1 MNITLRA
8 GERRYLNGAV
18 IRLDRKATI
27 ELLSDAA
34 FLLETHVIQASEA
47 TTPLRQVYFV
57 VQVMLMDPAAAGS
70 TMDLLHQLIDKALL
84 AFETP
89 EIKAGL
95 RTIVGIDRSIAP
107 FRGDEIASLA
117 VSAGAAGNVP
127 ERRNRRLASRLR
139 GQNHDRTPCFRDHSR
154 LVDYVDSR
162 PRFDQLAQLR

>member
-1 MNITLRA
+1 V

-47 TTPLRQVYFV
+47 TTPLRRVYFV
-57 VQVMLMDPAAAGS
+57 VQVMLMDPAAAGP

-89 EIKAGL
+89 EIKKA
-95 RTIVGIDRSIAP
+95 
-107 FRGDEIASLA
+107 
-117 VSAGAAGNVP
+117 

-162 PRFDQLAQLR
+162 PRFDQLAQLQ

>member
-8 GERRYLNGAV
+8 GERLYLNGAV

-27 ELLSDAA
+27 ELLNDAA

-84 AFETP
+84 ALETP

-95 RTIVGIDRSIAP
+95 KTIVGSIARSRHFEAMKLLRSLYP
-107 FRGDEIASLA
+107 LEQLEMFPNGEIAASQ
-117 VSAGAAGNVP
+117 AA
-127 ERRNRRLASRLR
+127 
-139 GQNHDRTPCFRDHSR
+139 
-154 LVDYVDSR
+154 
-162 PRFDQLAQLR
+162 

>member
-1 MNITLRA
+1 M

-47 TTPLRQVYFV
+47 TTPLRRVYFV
-57 VQVMLMDPAAAGS
+57 VQVMLMDPAAAGP

-89 EIKAGL
+89 EIKKA
-95 RTIVGIDRSIAP
+95 
-107 FRGDEIASLA
+107 
-117 VSAGAAGNVP
+117 

-139 GQNHDRTPCFRDHSR
+139 GQSHDRIRCLFDHRCTVVDRHRRARRDQ
-154 LVDYVDSR
+154 
-162 PRFDQLAQLR
+162 PAQL